1 MDESTAQAIDTD
13 HGYDCSECY
22 RGFASM
28 TAFEI
33 HRMTGT
39 CQVGQ
44 AAGLIGELS
53 RNNKIIWCDV
63 DIEWE
68 DE

>member
-1 MDESTAQAIDTD
+1 MGESTAQPIDTD

-33 HRMTGT
+33 HIESGS
-39 CQVGQ
+39 CKVGQ

-53 RNNKIIWCDV
+53 RNNKIIWSDV
-63 DIEWE
+63 DLDWRAE
-68 DE
+68 